1 MANDLSNNGAV
12 ERYVALDLSPNGSL
26 HSGLLNQVSHEA
38 ARSSVNLTAEGDKG
52 TLSQGLT
59 PTMNQWLS
67 SLISPTR
74 MAALA
79 ELDAQARGIKIA
91 NNVDGLLYE
100 IRHDKIERE
109 RAEKRLDVLDGF
121 NRKNKKLL
129 EDVGTLQREHDDIR
143 ASEGGRDAKVP
154 NKWIEFGVLIPLI
167 LLPESLLNFE
177 SFRRAPIIQSD
188 AMAVGATI
196 LVGIGIAAAAYC
208 IGLFIRQF
216 HYFSRPDDMYQ
227 RVAGWP
233 LYTWG
238 SSALF
243 VSLGSVAVARYYYL
257 LPKIQEA
264 IVLGGPVPNIP
275 FSIGSLLFG
284 NLICFLVGAILTF
297 FLNDPNPVFAAKAE
311 KLQQARARLGAK
323 ARQELDGRLDVIDA
337 RAKRER
343 EEARRRADQMV
354 SKPGFSQL
362 QERLGR
368 VTAKDSEVIGV
379 LNAYR
384 VALVRALSDRR
395 EEVEFEWR
403 DPTGDKADPV
413 TRVKPEAFLGIP
425 LDLSRSV

>member
-1 MANDLSNNGAV
+1 MANDFSSGGAV
-12 ERYVALDLSPNGSL
+12 ERYAALDLSRDGAMHRSL
-26 HSGLLNQVSHEA
+26 IERAPDEA
-38 ARSSVNLTAEGDKG
+38 MRSSVNLTATGDKG

-59 PTMNQWLS
+59 PAMNQWLAS
-67 SLISPTR
+67 QVSPSR

-79 ELDAQARGIKIA
+79 ELEAQSRAIKIA
-91 NNVDGLLYE
+91 NNVDGFLYE
-100 IRHDKIERE
+100 IKHDKIERE
-109 RAEKRLDVLDGF
+109 RAEKRLDLLDSF
-121 NRKNKKLL
+121 NRKNKNLL
-129 EDVGTLQREHDDIR
+129 EEVGRLQGEHDDLR
-143 ASEGGRDAKVP
+143 ASEGGRDAKLP

-208 IGLFIRQF
+208 IGLYIRQF
-216 HYFSRPDDMYQ
+216 HYFSRPDDRYQ
-227 RVAGWP
+227 QVAGWP

-238 SSALF
+238 SSALS

-264 IVLGGPVPNIP
+264 IVLGGSVPNLP
-275 FSIGSLLFG
+275 VSIGGLLFG

-311 KLQQARARLGAK
+311 SLQKARRRLGVK
-323 ARQELDGRLDVIDA
+323 SRKELDGELDVIDA

-343 EEARRRADQMV
+343 EEARRRADQMMNR
-354 SKPGFSQL
+354 PGYGQL

-368 VTAKDSEVIGV
+368 LTAKDSEIIGA

-384 VALVRALSDRR
+384 GELVRAIHARGGD
-395 EEVEFEWR
+395 VDFEWR
-403 DPTGDKADPV
+403 DPTGDRADPV